1 VQAVNHTSCFTV
13 LSGLSAIRKESNFGE
28 STMPLTDQG
37 WSIFS
42 IRQLAIQF
50 RQSPFSSSK
59 AGDARLRASAIRAF
73 FDVER

>member
-1 VQAVNHTSCFTV
+1 MVN
-13 LSGLSAIRKESNFGE
+13 
-28 STMPLTDQG
+28 
-37 WSIFS
+37 FS